1 MFSINSINQ
10 INYFLLLFTAP
21 PVIQVN
27 ESLVFTPPGINFE
40 FPLCRVRSNPQA
52 KVSWKRIFWDL
63 PKQRSIVN
71 GSSLKISNV
80 QFSDEG
86 FYICEAQNFL
96 GKIIIN

>member
-1 MFSINSINQ
+1 MFCINSINQ
-10 INYFLLLFTAP
+10 INYFLPLFTAP

-86 FYICEAQNFL
+86 FYIYEAQNFL
-96 GKIIIN
+96 GKVIIN